1 MDLIID
7 GLESVPGELGMGFGK
22 RKLKMT
28 KKAIAARAAYRRRT
42 RGSPKR
48 RRSRSPGRRRK
59 SPVRRRKSPK
69 VNRVYKG
76 CPGSR
81 TCSQTEKYIDMLEGR
96 VTVNSQK
103 ANRLERDLQNLKS
116 KDIDDAKKLAAVK
129 KLQKS
134 IRARNAKRSKLAA
147 DAEDDFDAYSA
158 VWGSSF
164 GKRKLK
170 MTKSAIAARRA
181 YRRRTRGSPKR
192 RRRKSPVR
200 RRRSPLRRRRS
211 PLRRRRSRSPVRR
224 RRTSMSQRT
233 YGNIPLSMQNDSDLS
248 VFGGPMYDRMMDRA
262 RSFKTGMYNRLSPM
276 RDRISK
282 RLSPVRDRLRRLS
295 PRRSRYGRRLKMT
308 KSAIAARRA
317 YRRRTSPRRRR
328 RSPIRRRRS
337 PIRRRRVSPRRGRK
351 MSKRAIYA
359 NAKKAMRL
367 HHRTGIS
374 LKAAWTKV
382 LGKKRSRF
390 GEDFEDILGLSEFG
404 MATVCRPGYS
414 PNRRWR
420 AGKGRGQ
427 KRCVKDK
434 TKKITLSELQ
444 AVARKNG
451 VQIYKAR
458 KGGGGY
464 TKTPVTAKA
473 LKARLS
479 RAKVSYNYGR
489 KGPGISYV

>member
-7 GLESVPGELGMGFGK
+7 GLESVPGELGM
-22 RKLKMT
+22 
-28 KKAIAARAAYRRRT
+28 
-42 RGSPKR
+42 
-48 RRSRSPGRRRK
+48 
-59 SPVRRRKSPK
+59 
-69 VNRVYKG
+69 
-76 CPGSR
+76 
-81 TCSQTEKYIDMLEGR
+81 E
-96 VTVNSQK
+96 
-103 ANRLERDLQNLKS
+103 
-116 KDIDDAKKLAAVK
+116 
-129 KLQKS
+129 
-134 IRARNAKRSKLAA
+134 
-147 DAEDDFDAYSA
+147 
-158 VWGSSF
+158 F

-192 RRRKSPVR
+192 RRKSPVR
-200 RRRSPLRRRRS
+200 RRKSPKRRRS
-211 PLRRRRSRSPVRR
+211 PVRRRRSRSPVRR
-224 RRTSMSQRT
+224 RRTSVSQRT
-233 YGNIPLSMQNDSDLS
+233 YGNVPLSIQEDDSDLS
-248 VFGGPMYDRMMDRA
+248 VFGGPMYDRMMSRA
-262 RSFKTGMYNRLSPM
+262 RSFKTGIYNRAKRLGGRLSP
-276 RDRISK
+276 
-282 RLSPVRDRLRRLS
+282 LRSRLS

-351 MSKRAIYA
+351 MSKRTIYA

-374 LKAAWTKV
+374 LKAAWRKV
-382 LGKKRSRF
+382 LGNKRSRF

-444 AVARKNG
+444 AIARKNG
-451 VQIYKAR
+451 VEIYKAR

>member
-1 MDLIID
+1 MD

-28 KKAIAARAAYRRRT
+28 KSAIAARRAYRRRT

-48 RRSRSPGRRRK
+48 RRSRSP
-59 SPVRRRKSPK
+59 VRRRKSPT

-81 TCSQTEKYIDMLEGR
+81 TCSQTDKYIDMLEGR

-103 ANRLERDLQNLKS
+103 ANRLERDLANLKS
-116 KDIDDAKKLAAVK
+116 KDTSDAKKLAAVK

-134 IRARNAKRSKLAA
+134 IRARNAKRSKLSS

-170 MTKSAIAARRA
+170 MTKSAIAARAA
-181 YRRRTRGSPKR
+181 YRRRTRRSPKR
-192 RRRKSPVR
+192 KRSRSPVRRRKSPVR
-200 RRRSPLRRRRS
+200 RRKSPVRRRKS
-211 PLRRRRSRSPVRR
+211 PVRRRSRSPVRR
-224 RRTSMSQRT
+224 RRTSVSQRT
-233 YGNIPLSMQNDSDLS
+233 YGNIPLSMQDDSDLS
-248 VFGGPMYDRMMDRA
+248 VFGGPMYDRMMSRA
-262 RSFKTGMYNRLSPM
+262 RSFKTGMYNRLSPL
-276 RDRISK
+276 RK
-282 RLSPVRDRLRRLS
+282 RLSPLRKRLS

-317 YRRRTSPRRRR
+317 YRRKNSPR
-328 RSPIRRRRS
+328 RRRRS

-351 MSKRAIYA
+351 MSKRVIYA

-374 LKAAWTKV
+374 LKAAWRKV

-427 KRCVKDK
+427 KRCVKDR

-444 AVARKNG
+444 AIARKNG
-451 VQIYKAR
+451 VEIYKAR
-458 KGGGGY
+458 KSGGGY

-479 RAKVSYNYGR
+479 KARVSYNYGR
-489 KGPGISYV
+489 RKSPGISYV

>member
-7 GLESVPGELGMGFGK
+7 GLKAVPGELGMGFGK

-28 KKAIAARAAYRRRT
+28 KKAIAARRAYRLRT

-48 RRSRSPGRRRK
+48 RRRK
-59 SPVRRRKSPK
+59 SPVRRRKSPT

-81 TCSQTEKYIDMLEGR
+81 TCSETEKYIDMLEGR

-103 ANRLERDLQNLKS
+103 ANRLERELQDLKS
-116 KDIDDAKKLAAVK
+116 KDINDAKKLAAVK

-134 IRARNAKRSKLAA
+134 IRARNAKRSKLAE
-147 DAEDDFDAYSA
+147 DAEEEFDAYSA

-164 GKRKLK
+164 GKRLK
-170 MTKSAIAARRA
+170 MTKKAIAARRA
-181 YRRRTRGSPKR
+181 YRLRKRRSPVR
-192 RRRKSPVR
+192 RRRSPVR

-211 PLRRRRSRSPVRR
+211 PVRRRRSPVRR
-224 RRTSMSQRT
+224 RRSPVRRRRRTGSSRRT
-233 YGNIPLSMQNDSDLS
+233 YGNIPLSMQNTPIVYGVPLSEVENDSDLS
-248 VFGGPMYDRMMDRA
+248 VF
-262 RSFKTGMYNRLSPM
+262 
-276 RDRISK
+276 
-282 RLSPVRDRLRRLS
+282 
-295 PRRSRYGRRLKMT
+295 GRRLKMT

-328 RSPIRRRRS
+328 RSPIRRRRA
-337 PIRRRRVSPRRGRK
+337 SPRRGRK
-351 MSKRAIYA
+351 MSKRVIYA

-374 LKAAWTKV
+374 LKAAWRKV
-382 LGKKRSRF
+382 LGNKRSRF
-390 GEDFEDILGLSEFG
+390 GEDIDDINDIMSEFG

-444 AVARKNG
+444 AIALQNG
-451 VQIYKAR
+451 VEIYKAR
-458 KGGGGY
+458 KSGGGY
-464 TKTPVTAKA
+464 TKTPVTAKT
-473 LKARLS
+473 LKGRLS
-479 RAKVSYNYGR
+479 KAKVSYNYGR
-489 KGPGISYV
+489 SKSPGISYV

>member
-1 MDLIID
+1 
-7 GLESVPGELGMGFGK
+7 
-22 RKLKMT
+22 
-28 KKAIAARAAYRRRT
+28 
-42 RGSPKR
+42 
-48 RRSRSPGRRRK
+48 
-59 SPVRRRKSPK
+59 
-69 VNRVYKG
+69 
-76 CPGSR
+76 
-81 TCSQTEKYIDMLEGR
+81 
-96 VTVNSQK
+96 
-103 ANRLERDLQNLKS
+103 
-116 KDIDDAKKLAAVK
+116 
-129 KLQKS
+129 
-134 IRARNAKRSKLAA
+134 
-147 DAEDDFDAYSA
+147 
-158 VWGSSF
+158 
-164 GKRKLK
+164 
-170 MTKSAIAARRA
+170 
-181 YRRRTRGSPKR
+181 
-192 RRRKSPVR
+192 
-200 RRRSPLRRRRS
+200 
-211 PLRRRRSRSPVRR
+211 
-224 RRTSMSQRT
+224 
-233 YGNIPLSMQNDSDLS
+233 
-248 VFGGPMYDRMMDRA
+248 MYDRMMSRA
-262 RSFKTGMYNRLSPM
+262 RSFKTGMYNRLSPI

-282 RLSPVRDRLRRLS
+282 RLSPIRDRLRRLS

-351 MSKRAIYA
+351 MSKRVIYA

-374 LKAAWTKV
+374 LKAAWRKV
-382 LGKKRSRF
+382 LGNKRSRF

-434 TKKITLSELQ
+434 TKKITLRELQ
-444 AVARKNG
+444 AIAVKNG

-458 KGGGGY
+458 KGGSGY

-479 RAKVSYNYGR
+479 KARVSYNYGR
-489 KGPGISYV
+489 RKSPGISYV

>member
-1 MDLIID
+1 MDLIMD
-7 GLESVPGELGMGFGK
+7 GLGSVPGELGMGFGK

-59 SPVRRRKSPK
+59 SPVRRRLSVK
-69 VNRVYKG
+69 RVYKG

-116 KDIDDAKKLAAVK
+116 KDINDAKKLAAVK

-134 IRARNAKRSKLAA
+134 IRARNAKRSKLAS

-164 GKRKLK
+164 GRRLK
-170 MTKSAIAARRA
+170 MTKKAIAARAA
-181 YRRRTRGSPKR
+181 YRRRNSPR
-192 RRRKSPVR
+192 
-200 RRRSPLRRRRS
+200 RRRRS

-233 YGNIPLSMQNDSDLS
+233 YGNIPLSMQEDDSDLS
-248 VFGGPMYDRMMDRA
+248 VFGM
-262 RSFKTGMYNRLSPM
+262 SEF
-276 RDRISK
+276 
-282 RLSPVRDRLRRLS
+282 
-295 PRRSRYGRRLKMT
+295 GRRLKMT

-328 RSPIRRRRS
+328 RSPIRRRR
-337 PIRRRRVSPRRGRK
+337 VSPRRGRK
-351 MSKRAIYA
+351 MSKRTIYA

-374 LKAAWTKV
+374 LKAAWRKV
-382 LGKKRSRF
+382 LGKRSRF
-390 GEDFEDILGLSEFG
+390 GEDIDDIMSEFG

-427 KRCVKDK
+427 KRCVKDR

-444 AVARKNG
+444 AIARKNG

-458 KGGGGY
+458 KSGGGY

-479 RAKVSYNYGR
+479 KARVSYNYGR

>member
-28 KKAIAARAAYRRRT
+28 KSAIAARRAYRRRT

-48 RRSRSPGRRRK
+48 RRSRSPVRRRRK
-59 SPVRRRKSPK
+59 SPVRRRSP
-69 VNRVYKG
+69 VRRVYKG

-103 ANRLERDLQNLKS
+103 ANRLERELQNLKS

-134 IRARNAKRSKLAA
+134 IRARNAKRSKLAK

-200 RRRSPLRRRRS
+200 RRR
-211 PLRRRRSRSPVRR
+211 
-224 RRTSMSQRT
+224 TSMSQRT
-233 YGNIPLSMQNDSDLS
+233 YGNIPLSMQDDSDLS
-248 VFGGPMYDRMMDRA
+248 VFGGPMYDKMMSKARGLRSGIYRRA
-262 RSFKTGMYNRLSPM
+262 RSLRDRLSPI
-276 RDRISK
+276 RDR
-282 RLSPVRDRLRRLS
+282 VRRLS
-295 PRRSRYGRRLKMT
+295 PRRSRYGRKLKMT

-317 YRRRTSPRRRR
+317 YRRRNSPR
-328 RSPIRRRRS
+328 RRRRS

-351 MSKRAIYA
+351 MSKRTIYA

-374 LKAAWTKV
+374 LKAAWRKV
-382 LGKKRSRF
+382 LGNKRSRF
-390 GEDFEDILGLSEFG
+390 GEDYQDMLGLTEFG

-444 AVARKNG
+444 AIARKNG
-451 VQIYKAR
+451 VEIYKAR

-479 RAKVSYNYGR
+479 KAKVSYNYGR
-489 KGPGISYV
+489 GKSPGISYV

>member
-1 MDLIID
+1 MDLIMD

-28 KKAIAARAAYRRRT
+28 K
-42 RGSPKR
+42 
-48 RRSRSPGRRRK
+48 
-59 SPVRRRKSPK
+59 
-69 VNRVYKG
+69 
-76 CPGSR
+76 
-81 TCSQTEKYIDMLEGR
+81 Q
-96 VTVNSQK
+96 
-103 ANRLERDLQNLKS
+103 
-116 KDIDDAKKLAAVK
+116 
-129 KLQKS
+129 
-134 IRARNAKRSKLAA
+134 
-147 DAEDDFDAYSA
+147 
-158 VWGSSF
+158 
-164 GKRKLK
+164 
-170 MTKSAIAARRA
+170 AIAARRA

-211 PLRRRRSRSPVRR
+211 PLRRRRSPLRRRRSRSPVRR
-224 RRTSMSQRT
+224 RRTSVSQRT
-233 YGNIPLSMQNDSDLS
+233 YGNIPLSMQDDSDLS

-262 RSFKTGMYNRLSPM
+262 RSFKTGMYNRAKALGN
-276 RDRISK
+276 
-282 RLSPVRDRLRRLS
+282 RLSPLRDRLRRLS

-351 MSKRAIYA
+351 MSKRTIYA

-367 HHRTGIS
+367 HHKTGIS
-374 LKAAWTKV
+374 LKAAWRKV
-382 LGKKRSRF
+382 LGNKRSRF
-390 GEDFEDILGLSEFG
+390 GEDFEDILGLTEFG

-427 KRCVKDK
+427 KRCVKDR

-444 AVARKNG
+444 AIARKNG

>member
-7 GLESVPGELGMGFGK
+7 GLESVPGELGMTFGK

-28 KKAIAARAAYRRRT
+28 KSAIAARRAYRRRT

-48 RRSRSPGRRRK
+48 RRSRSPVRRRRK
-59 SPVRRRKSPK
+59 SPVRRRSP
-69 VNRVYKG
+69 VRRVYKG

-103 ANRLERDLQNLKS
+103 ANRIERELQNLKS
-116 KDIDDAKKLAAVK
+116 KDINDAKKLAAVK

-134 IRARNAKRSKLAA
+134 IRARNAKRSKLAE

-192 RRRKSPVR
+192 RRKSPVRRRRKSPVR
-200 RRRSPLRRRRS
+200 RRR
-211 PLRRRRSRSPVRR
+211 
-224 RRTSMSQRT
+224 TSVSQRT
-233 YGNIPLSMQNDSDLS
+233 YGNIPLSMQDDSDLS
-248 VFGGPMYDRMMDRA
+248 VFGGPMYDRMMSRA
-262 RSFKTGMYNRLSPM
+262 RSFKTGMYNRA
-276 RDRISK
+276 K
-282 RLSPVRDRLRRLS
+282 RLGGRLS

-328 RSPIRRRRS
+328 RSPIRRRR
-337 PIRRRRVSPRRGRK
+337 VSPRRGRK
-351 MSKRAIYA
+351 MSKRTIYA

-374 LKAAWTKV
+374 LKAAWRKV
-382 LGKKRSRF
+382 LGNKRSRF

-444 AVARKNG
+444 AIARKNG
-451 VQIYKAR
+451 VEIYKAR
-458 KGGGGY
+458 KGGSGY

>member
-1 MDLIID
+1 MDLIMD

-28 KKAIAARAAYRRRT
+28 KQAIAARAAYRRRT

-59 SPVRRRKSPK
+59 SPVRRRSP
-69 VNRVYKG
+69 VRRVYKG

-116 KDIDDAKKLAAVK
+116 KDANDAKKLAAVK

-134 IRARNAKRSKLAA
+134 IRARNAKRSKLSSE
-147 DAEDDFDAYSA
+147 AEDDFDAYSA

-211 PLRRRRSRSPVRR
+211 PLRRRRSPLRR
-224 RRTSMSQRT
+224 RRTSVSQRT
-233 YGNIPLSMQNDSDLS
+233 YGNIPLSMQDDSDLS
-248 VFGGPMYDRMMDRA
+248 VFGM
-262 RSFKTGMYNRLSPM
+262 SEF
-276 RDRISK
+276 
-282 RLSPVRDRLRRLS
+282 
-295 PRRSRYGRRLKMT
+295 GRRLKMT

-317 YRRRTSPRRRR
+317 YRRRNSPRRRR
-328 RSPIRRRRS
+328 RSPLRRRRL
-337 PIRRRRVSPRRGRK
+337 SPRRGRK
-351 MSKRAIYA
+351 MSKRTIYA

-374 LKAAWTKV
+374 LKAAWRKV
-382 LGKKRSRF
+382 LGKRSRF
-390 GEDFEDILGLSEFG
+390 GEDIDDIISEFG

-420 AGKGRGQ
+420 AGRGRGQ
-427 KRCVKDK
+427 KRCVKDR

-444 AVARKNG
+444 AIARKNG

-458 KGGGGY
+458 KSGGGY

-479 RAKVSYNYGR
+479 KARVSYNYGR

>member
-1 MDLIID
+1 MDLIMD

-28 KKAIAARAAYRRRT
+28 KSAIAARAAYRRRT

-81 TCSQTEKYIDMLEGR
+81 TCSETEKYIDMLEGR

-116 KDIDDAKKLAAVK
+116 KDINDAKKLAAVK

-134 IRARNAKRSKLAA
+134 IRARNAKRSKLSS

-170 MTKSAIAARRA
+170 MTKSAIAARAA
-181 YRRRTRGSPKR
+181 YRRRTRRSPKR
-192 RRRKSPVR
+192 KRSPVRRRKSPVR
-200 RRRSPLRRRRS
+200 RRKSPVRRRKS
-211 PLRRRRSRSPVRR
+211 PVRRRSRSPVRR
-224 RRTSMSQRT
+224 RRTSVSQRT
-233 YGNIPLSMQNDSDLS
+233 YGNVPLSMQDDSDLS
-248 VFGGPMYDRMMDRA
+248 VFGGPMYDRMMSTARGLKTGIYNRA
-262 RSFKTGMYNRLSPM
+262 RS
-276 RDRISK
+276 
-282 RLSPVRDRLRRLS
+282 LRNRLS

-317 YRRRTSPRRRR
+317 YRRKNSPR
-328 RSPIRRRRS
+328 RRRRS

-351 MSKRAIYA
+351 MSKRVIYA

-374 LKAAWTKV
+374 LKAAWRKV
-382 LGKKRSRF
+382 LGNKRSRF
-390 GEDFEDILGLSEFG
+390 GEDYQEILGLSEFG

-414 PNRRWR
+414 PNRKWR

-427 KRCVKDK
+427 KRCVKDR

-444 AVARKNG
+444 AIARRSG
-451 VQIYKAR
+451 VEIYKAR
-458 KGGGGY
+458 KSGGGY

-479 RAKVSYNYGR
+479 KAKVSYNYGR
-489 KGPGISYV
+489 RGPGISYV

>member
-1 MDLIID
+1 MDLIMD
-7 GLESVPGELGMGFGK
+7 GIGTVPRELGMGFGK

-28 KKAIAARAAYRRRT
+28 KKAIAARAAYRRRA

-59 SPVRRRKSPK
+59 SPVRRRSSAK
-69 VNRVYKG
+69 RVYKG

-116 KDIDDAKKLAAVK
+116 KDINDAKKLAAVK

-134 IRARNAKRSKLAA
+134 IRARNAKRSKLAS

-164 GKRKLK
+164 GRRLK
-170 MTKSAIAARRA
+170 MTKKAIAARAA
-181 YRRRTRGSPKR
+181 YRRRTRGSPK
-192 RRRKSPVR
+192 
-200 RRRSPLRRRRS
+200 RRRS

-224 RRTSMSQRT
+224 RRTTVSQRT
-233 YGNIPLSMQNDSDLS
+233 YGNIPLSMQDDSDLS
-248 VFGGPMYDRMMDRA
+248 VFG
-262 RSFKTGMYNRLSPM
+262 
-276 RDRISK
+276 ISEF
-282 RLSPVRDRLRRLS
+282 
-295 PRRSRYGRRLKMT
+295 GRRLKMT

-328 RSPIRRRRS
+328 RSPIRRRR
-337 PIRRRRVSPRRGRK
+337 VSPRRGRK
-351 MSKRAIYA
+351 MSKRVIYA

-374 LKAAWTKV
+374 LKAAWRKV
-382 LGKKRSRF
+382 LGNKRSRF
-390 GEDFEDILGLSEFG
+390 GEDIDDIMSEFG

-420 AGKGRGQ
+420 AGRGRGQ
-427 KRCVKDK
+427 KRCVKDR

-444 AVARKNG
+444 AIARKNG

-458 KGGGGY
+458 KSGGGY

-479 RAKVSYNYGR
+479 KARVSYNYGR

>member
-1 MDLIID
+1 MDLIMN

-28 KKAIAARAAYRRRT
+28 KSAIAARAAYRRRT

-59 SPVRRRKSPK
+59 SPVRRRSPAR
-69 VNRVYKG
+69 RVYKG

-103 ANRLERDLQNLKS
+103 ANRLERELQNLKS
-116 KDIDDAKKLAAVK
+116 KDINDAKKLAAVK

-134 IRARNAKRSKLAA
+134 IRTRNAKRSKLAA

-192 RRRKSPVR
+192 RRKSPVR
-200 RRRSPLRRRRS
+200 RRRKSPVRRRS

-224 RRTSMSQRT
+224 RRTSVSQRT
-233 YGNIPLSMQNDSDLS
+233 YGNIPLSMQDDSDLS
-248 VFGGPMYDRMMDRA
+248 VFGGPMYDRMMSRA
-262 RSFKTGMYNRLSPM
+262 RSFKTGMYNRARRLG
-276 RDRISK
+276 D
-282 RLSPVRDRLRRLS
+282 RLSPIRERVRRLS

-317 YRRRTSPRRRR
+317 YRRKNSPR
-328 RSPIRRRRS
+328 RRRRS

-351 MSKRAIYA
+351 MSKRVIYA

-374 LKAAWTKV
+374 LKAAWRKV
-382 LGKKRSRF
+382 LGNKRSRF
-390 GEDFEDILGLSEFG
+390 GEDYQDMLGLTEFG

>member
-1 MDLIID
+1 
-7 GLESVPGELGMGFGK
+7 
-22 RKLKMT
+22 
-28 KKAIAARAAYRRRT
+28 
-42 RGSPKR
+42 
-48 RRSRSPGRRRK
+48 
-59 SPVRRRKSPK
+59 
-69 VNRVYKG
+69 
-76 CPGSR
+76 
-81 TCSQTEKYIDMLEGR
+81 
-96 VTVNSQK
+96 
-103 ANRLERDLQNLKS
+103 
-116 KDIDDAKKLAAVK
+116 
-129 KLQKS
+129 
-134 IRARNAKRSKLAA
+134 
-147 DAEDDFDAYSA
+147 
-158 VWGSSF
+158 
-164 GKRKLK
+164 
-170 MTKSAIAARRA
+170 
-181 YRRRTRGSPKR
+181 
-192 RRRKSPVR
+192 
-200 RRRSPLRRRRS
+200 
-211 PLRRRRSRSPVRR
+211 
-224 RRTSMSQRT
+224 
-233 YGNIPLSMQNDSDLS
+233 MQDDSDLS
-248 VFGGPMYDRMMDRA
+248 VFGGPMYDRMMSRA
-262 RSFKTGMYNRLSPM
+262 RNFKTGMYNRLSPM
-276 RDRISK
+276 RDRLSPMRDRIGR

-295 PRRSRYGRRLKMT
+295 PRRSRYGKKLKMT

-317 YRRRTSPRRRR
+317 YRRKNSPRRRR
-328 RSPIRRRRS
+328 RSPIRRRRRS

-351 MSKRAIYA
+351 MSKRVIYA

-374 LKAAWTKV
+374 LKAAWRKV
-382 LGKKRSRF
+382 LGNKRSRF
-390 GEDFEDILGLSEFG
+390 GQDFEDILGLSEFG

-434 TKKITLSELQ
+434 TNKITLSELQ

>member
-1 MDLIID
+1 MD

-28 KKAIAARAAYRRRT
+28 KKAIAAR
-42 RGSPKR
+42 
-48 RRSRSPGRRRK
+48 
-59 SPVRRRKSPK
+59 
-69 VNRVYKG
+69 
-76 CPGSR
+76 
-81 TCSQTEKYIDMLEGR
+81 
-96 VTVNSQK
+96 
-103 ANRLERDLQNLKS
+103 
-116 KDIDDAKKLAAVK
+116 
-129 KLQKS
+129 
-134 IRARNAKRSKLAA
+134 
-147 DAEDDFDAYSA
+147 
-158 VWGSSF
+158 
-164 GKRKLK
+164 
-170 MTKSAIAARRA
+170 RA

-192 RRRKSPVR
+192 RRRKSPK
-200 RRRSPLRRRRS
+200 RRRSPVRRR
-211 PLRRRRSRSPVRR
+211 RSPVRR
-224 RRTSMSQRT
+224 RRTTMSQRT
-233 YGNIPLSMQNDSDLS
+233 YGNIPLSMQDDSDLS
-248 VFGGPMYDRMMDRA
+248 VFGGPMYDRMRARA
-262 RSFKTGMYNRLSPM
+262 RSLKSNLYNRARS
-276 RDRISK
+276 
-282 RLSPVRDRLRRLS
+282 LRNRLS

-328 RSPIRRRRS
+328 RSPIRRRR
-337 PIRRRRVSPRRGRK
+337 VSPRRGRK
-351 MSKRAIYA
+351 MSKRVIYA
-359 NAKKAMRL
+359 NAKRAMRL

-374 LKAAWTKV
+374 LKAAWRKV
-382 LGKKRSRF
+382 LGNKRSRF

-444 AVARKNG
+444 AIARKNG
-451 VQIYKAR
+451 VEIYKAR

-489 KGPGISYV
+489 GKSPGISYV

>member
-1 MDLIID
+1 MDLIMD

-28 KKAIAARAAYRRRT
+28 KQAIAARAAYRRRT

-59 SPVRRRKSPK
+59 SPVRRRSP
-69 VNRVYKG
+69 VRRVYKG

-116 KDIDDAKKLAAVK
+116 KDINDAKKLAAVK

-134 IRARNAKRSKLAA
+134 IRARNAKRSKLSS

-170 MTKSAIAARRA
+170 MTKSAIAARAA

-192 RRRKSPVR
+192 RRRKSPI
-200 RRRSPLRRRRS
+200 
-211 PLRRRRSRSPVRR
+211 RR
-224 RRTSMSQRT
+224 RRTTMSQRT
-233 YGNIPLSMQNDSDLS
+233 YGNVPLSMQDDSDLS
-248 VFGGPMYDRMMDRA
+248 VFGGPMYDRMMSRA
-262 RSFKTGMYNRLSPM
+262 RNFKTGMYNRLSPM

-282 RLSPVRDRLRRLS
+282 RLSPIRDRLRRLS

-351 MSKRAIYA
+351 MSKRVIYA

-374 LKAAWTKV
+374 LKAAWRKV
-382 LGKKRSRF
+382 LGNKRSRF

>member
-7 GLESVPGELGMGFGK
+7 GLKAVPGELGMGFGK

-28 KKAIAARAAYRRRT
+28 KKAIAARRAYRLRT

-48 RRSRSPGRRRK
+48 RRRK
-59 SPVRRRKSPK
+59 SPVRRRKSPT

-81 TCSQTEKYIDMLEGR
+81 TCSETEKYIDMLEGR

-103 ANRLERDLQNLKS
+103 ANRLERELQDLKS
-116 KDIDDAKKLAAVK
+116 KDINDAKKLAAVK

-134 IRARNAKRSKLAA
+134 IRARNAKRSKLAE
-147 DAEDDFDAYSA
+147 DAEEEFDAYSA

-164 GKRKLK
+164 GKRLK
-170 MTKSAIAARRA
+170 MTKKAIAARRA
-181 YRRRTRGSPKR
+181 YRLRKR
-192 RRRKSPVR
+192 RSPVR
-200 RRRSPLRRRRS
+200 RRRSPVRRR
-211 PLRRRRSRSPVRR
+211 RSPVRR
-224 RRTSMSQRT
+224 RRSPVRRRRSPVRRRRSPVRRRRSPVRRRRRTGSSRRT
-233 YGNIPLSMQNDSDLS
+233 YGNIPLSMQNTPIVYGVPVSELENDSDLS
-248 VFGGPMYDRMMDRA
+248 VF
-262 RSFKTGMYNRLSPM
+262 
-276 RDRISK
+276 
-282 RLSPVRDRLRRLS
+282 
-295 PRRSRYGRRLKMT
+295 GRRLKMT

-328 RSPIRRRRS
+328 RSPIRRRRA
-337 PIRRRRVSPRRGRK
+337 SPRRGRK
-351 MSKRAIYA
+351 MSKRVIYA

-374 LKAAWTKV
+374 LKAAWRKV
-382 LGKKRSRF
+382 LGNKRSRF
-390 GEDFEDILGLSEFG
+390 GEDIDDINDIMSEFG

-444 AVARKNG
+444 AIALQNG
-451 VQIYKAR
+451 VEIYKAR
-458 KGGGGY
+458 KSGGGY
-464 TKTPVTAKA
+464 TKTPVTAKT
-473 LKARLS
+473 LKGRLS
-479 RAKVSYNYGR
+479 KAKVSYNYGR
-489 KGPGISYV
+489 SKSPGISYV

>member
-1 MDLIID
+1 MDLIMD
-7 GLESVPGELGMGFGK
+7 GLGSVPGELGMGFGK

-59 SPVRRRKSPK
+59 SPVRRRLSVK
-69 VNRVYKG
+69 RVYKG

-116 KDIDDAKKLAAVK
+116 KDINDAKKLAAVK

-134 IRARNAKRSKLAA
+134 IRARNAKRSKLAS

-164 GKRKLK
+164 GRRLK
-170 MTKSAIAARRA
+170 MTKKAIAARAA
-181 YRRRTRGSPKR
+181 YRRRNSPR
-192 RRRKSPVR
+192 R

-233 YGNIPLSMQNDSDLS
+233 YGNIPLSMQEDDSDLS
-248 VFGGPMYDRMMDRA
+248 VFGM
-262 RSFKTGMYNRLSPM
+262 SEF
-276 RDRISK
+276 
-282 RLSPVRDRLRRLS
+282 
-295 PRRSRYGRRLKMT
+295 GRRLKMT

-328 RSPIRRRRS
+328 RSPIRRRR
-337 PIRRRRVSPRRGRK
+337 VSPRRGRK
-351 MSKRAIYA
+351 MSKRTIYA

-374 LKAAWTKV
+374 LKAAWRKV
-382 LGKKRSRF
+382 LGKRSRF
-390 GEDFEDILGLSEFG
+390 GEDIDDIMSEFG

-427 KRCVKDK
+427 KRCVKDR

-444 AVARKNG
+444 AIARKNG

-458 KGGGGY
+458 KSGGGY

-479 RAKVSYNYGR
+479 KARVSYNYGR

>member
-1 MDLIID
+1 MD
-7 GLESVPGELGMGFGK
+7 GLESIPGELGM
-22 RKLKMT
+22 
-28 KKAIAARAAYRRRT
+28 
-42 RGSPKR
+42 
-48 RRSRSPGRRRK
+48 
-59 SPVRRRKSPK
+59 
-69 VNRVYKG
+69 
-76 CPGSR
+76 
-81 TCSQTEKYIDMLEGR
+81 E
-96 VTVNSQK
+96 
-103 ANRLERDLQNLKS
+103 
-116 KDIDDAKKLAAVK
+116 
-129 KLQKS
+129 
-134 IRARNAKRSKLAA
+134 
-147 DAEDDFDAYSA
+147 
-158 VWGSSF
+158 F

-192 RRRKSPVR
+192 RRSRSPVR
-200 RRRSPLRRRRS
+200 RRRSRSPVRRRRS
-211 PLRRRRSRSPVRR
+211 RSPVRRRRSRSPVRRRRSRSPVRRRRSRSPVRR
-224 RRTSMSQRT
+224 RRTSVSQRT

-248 VFGGPMYDRMMDRA
+248 VFGGPMYDRMMGRA
-262 RSFKTGMYNRLSPM
+262 RNFKTGMYNRLSPI

-282 RLSPVRDRLRRLS
+282 GLSPIRDRVRRLS
-295 PRRSRYGRRLKMT
+295 PRRSRYGRKLKMT

-317 YRRRTSPRRRR
+317 YRRRTSPRRL
-328 RSPIRRRRS
+328 S

-351 MSKRAIYA
+351 MSKRVIYA

-374 LKAAWTKV
+374 LKAAWRKV
-382 LGKKRSRF
+382 LGNKRSRF
-390 GEDFEDILGLSEFG
+390 GEDFENILGLSEFG

-458 KGGGGY
+458 KGGSGY

-479 RAKVSYNYGR
+479 RARVSYNYGR

>member
-1 MDLIID
+1 MDLIMD
-7 GLESVPGELGMGFGK
+7 GLESIPGELGMGFGK

-28 KKAIAARAAYRRRT
+28 KSAIAARAAYRRRT

-48 RRSRSPGRRRK
+48 RRSRSP
-59 SPVRRRKSPK
+59 V
-69 VNRVYKG
+69 
-76 CPGSR
+76 
-81 TCSQTEKYIDMLEGR
+81 
-96 VTVNSQK
+96 
-103 ANRLERDLQNLKS
+103 
-116 KDIDDAKKLAAVK
+116 
-129 KLQKS
+129 
-134 IRARNAKRSKLAA
+134 
-147 DAEDDFDAYSA
+147 
-158 VWGSSF
+158 
-164 GKRKLK
+164 
-170 MTKSAIAARRA
+170 
-181 YRRRTRGSPKR
+181 
-192 RRRKSPVR
+192 
-200 RRRSPLRRRRS
+200 
-211 PLRRRRSRSPVRR
+211 RRRRSRSPVRR
-224 RRTSMSQRT
+224 RKSPVRRRSRSPIRRRRTSVSQRT
-233 YGNIPLSMQNDSDLS
+233 YGNVPLSMQDDSDLS
-248 VFGGPMYDRMMDRA
+248 VFGGPMYDRMMSRA
-262 RSFKTGMYNRLSPM
+262 RNFKTGMYNRLSPM
-276 RDRISK
+276 RDRLSPMRDRIGR

-295 PRRSRYGRRLKMT
+295 PRRSRYGKKLKMT

-317 YRRRTSPRRRR
+317 YRRKNSPR
-328 RSPIRRRRS
+328 RRRRS

-351 MSKRAIYA
+351 MSKRVIYA

-374 LKAAWTKV
+374 LKAAWRKV
-382 LGKKRSRF
+382 LGNKRSRF
-390 GEDFEDILGLSEFG
+390 GQDFEDILGLSEFG

-434 TKKITLSELQ
+434 TNKITLSELQ

>member
-1 MDLIID
+1 MD

-28 KKAIAARAAYRRRT
+28 KSAIAARAAYRRRT

-59 SPVRRRKSPK
+59 SP
-69 VNRVYKG
+69 
-76 CPGSR
+76 
-81 TCSQTEKYIDMLEGR
+81 I
-96 VTVNSQK
+96 
-103 ANRLERDLQNLKS
+103 
-116 KDIDDAKKLAAVK
+116 
-129 KLQKS
+129 
-134 IRARNAKRSKLAA
+134 
-147 DAEDDFDAYSA
+147 
-158 VWGSSF
+158 
-164 GKRKLK
+164 
-170 MTKSAIAARRA
+170 
-181 YRRRTRGSPKR
+181 R
-192 RRRKSPVR
+192 RRRKSPIR
-200 RRRSPLRRRRS
+200 RRRKSPIRRRRKS
-211 PLRRRRSRSPVRR
+211 PIRR
-224 RRTSMSQRT
+224 RRTSVSQRT
-233 YGNIPLSMQNDSDLS
+233 YGNIPLSMQDDSDLS
-248 VFGGPMYDRMMDRA
+248 VFGGPMYNRMMSRA
-262 RSFKTGMYNRLSPM
+262 RGLRSSIYNRARGLRDRLSPI
-276 RDRISK
+276 RDR
-282 RLSPVRDRLRRLS
+282 VRRLS
-295 PRRSRYGRRLKMT
+295 PRRSRYGRKLKMT

-328 RSPIRRRRS
+328 RSPIRRRR
-337 PIRRRRVSPRRGRK
+337 VSPRRGRK
-351 MSKRAIYA
+351 MSKRVIYA

-374 LKAAWTKV
+374 LKAAWRKV
-382 LGKKRSRF
+382 LGNKRSRF
-390 GEDFEDILGLSEFG
+390 GEDYQDMLGLTEFG

-444 AVARKNG
+444 AIARKNG
-451 VQIYKAR
+451 VEIYKAR
-458 KGGGGY
+458 KSGGGY

-479 RAKVSYNYGR
+479 KARVSYNYGR

>member
-1 MDLIID
+1 
-7 GLESVPGELGMGFGK
+7 
-22 RKLKMT
+22 
-28 KKAIAARAAYRRRT
+28 
-42 RGSPKR
+42 
-48 RRSRSPGRRRK
+48 
-59 SPVRRRKSPK
+59 
-69 VNRVYKG
+69 
-76 CPGSR
+76 
-81 TCSQTEKYIDMLEGR
+81 
-96 VTVNSQK
+96 
-103 ANRLERDLQNLKS
+103 
-116 KDIDDAKKLAAVK
+116 
-129 KLQKS
+129 
-134 IRARNAKRSKLAA
+134 
-147 DAEDDFDAYSA
+147 
-158 VWGSSF
+158 
-164 GKRKLK
+164 
-170 MTKSAIAARRA
+170 
-181 YRRRTRGSPKR
+181 
-192 RRRKSPVR
+192 
-200 RRRSPLRRRRS
+200 
-211 PLRRRRSRSPVRR
+211 
-224 RRTSMSQRT
+224 
-233 YGNIPLSMQNDSDLS
+233 MQNDSDLS
-248 VFGGPMYDRMMDRA
+248 VFGGPMYDRMMSRA
-262 RSFKTGMYNRLSPM
+262 RGLKTGMYNRLSPM
-276 RDRISK
+276 RDRIGR

-295 PRRSRYGRRLKMT
+295 PRRSRYGKKLKMT

-317 YRRRTSPRRRR
+317 YRRKNSPR
-328 RSPIRRRRS
+328 RRRRS

-351 MSKRAIYA
+351 MSKRVIYA

-374 LKAAWTKV
+374 LKAAWRKV
-382 LGKKRSRF
+382 LGNKRSRF

-434 TKKITLSELQ
+434 TNKITLSELQ
-444 AVARKNG
+444 AVARKKG

>member
-1 MDLIID
+1 
-7 GLESVPGELGMGFGK
+7 
-22 RKLKMT
+22 
-28 KKAIAARAAYRRRT
+28 
-42 RGSPKR
+42 
-48 RRSRSPGRRRK
+48 
-59 SPVRRRKSPK
+59 
-69 VNRVYKG
+69 
-76 CPGSR
+76 
-81 TCSQTEKYIDMLEGR
+81 
-96 VTVNSQK
+96 
-103 ANRLERDLQNLKS
+103 
-116 KDIDDAKKLAAVK
+116 
-129 KLQKS
+129 
-134 IRARNAKRSKLAA
+134 
-147 DAEDDFDAYSA
+147 
-158 VWGSSF
+158 
-164 GKRKLK
+164 
-170 MTKSAIAARRA
+170 
-181 YRRRTRGSPKR
+181 
-192 RRRKSPVR
+192 
-200 RRRSPLRRRRS
+200 
-211 PLRRRRSRSPVRR
+211 
-224 RRTSMSQRT
+224 
-233 YGNIPLSMQNDSDLS
+233 MQNDSDLS
-248 VFGGPMYDRMMDRA
+248 VFGGPMYDRMMSRA
-262 RSFKTGMYNRLSPM
+262 RSFKTGMYNRLSPL

-282 RLSPVRDRLRRLS
+282 RLSPIRDRLRRLS

-328 RSPIRRRRS
+328 RSPIRRRR
-337 PIRRRRVSPRRGRK
+337 VSPRRGRK

-374 LKAAWTKV
+374 LKAAWRKV
-382 LGKKRSRF
+382 LGNKRSRF

>member
-1 MDLIID
+1 MDLIMD

-28 KKAIAARAAYRRRT
+28 KSAIAARAAYRRRT

-81 TCSQTEKYIDMLEGR
+81 TCSETEKYIDMLEGR

-116 KDIDDAKKLAAVK
+116 KDINDAKKLAAVK

-134 IRARNAKRSKLAA
+134 IRARNAKRSKLAE

-181 YRRRTRGSPKR
+181 YRRRTRASPKRRRKSPVR

-200 RRRSPLRRRRS
+200 RRRK
-211 PLRRRRSRSPVRR
+211 SPVRR
-224 RRTSMSQRT
+224 RRTSVSQRT
-233 YGNIPLSMQNDSDLS
+233 YGNIPLSMQDDSDLS
-248 VFGGPMYDRMMDRA
+248 VFGGPMYDKMMSRA
-262 RSFKTGMYNRLSPM
+262 RGLKSGIYRRARGLRDRLSPI
-276 RDRISK
+276 RDR
-282 RLSPVRDRLRRLS
+282 VRRLS
-295 PRRSRYGRRLKMT
+295 PRRSRYGRKLKMT

-328 RSPIRRRRS
+328 RSPIRRRR
-337 PIRRRRVSPRRGRK
+337 VSPRRGRK
-351 MSKRAIYA
+351 MSKKVIYA

-374 LKAAWTKV
+374 LKAAWRKV
-382 LGKKRSRF
+382 LGNKRSRF
-390 GEDFEDILGLSEFG
+390 GEDYQDMLGLTEFG

-444 AVARKNG
+444 AIARKNG
-451 VQIYKAR
+451 VEIYKAR

-479 RAKVSYNYGR
+479 KARVSYNYGR

>member
-7 GLESVPGELGMGFGK
+7 GLKAVPGELGMGFGK

-28 KKAIAARAAYRRRT
+28 KKAIAARRAYRLRT

-48 RRSRSPGRRRK
+48 RRRK
-59 SPVRRRKSPK
+59 SPVRRRKSPT

-81 TCSQTEKYIDMLEGR
+81 TCSETEKYIDMLEGR

-103 ANRLERDLQNLKS
+103 ANRLERELQNLKS
-116 KDIDDAKKLAAVK
+116 KDINDAKKLAAVK

-134 IRARNAKRSKLAA
+134 IRARNAKRSKLAE

-164 GKRKLK
+164 GKRLK
-170 MTKSAIAARRA
+170 MTKKAIAARRA
-181 YRRRTRGSPKR
+181 YRLRKRRSPVR
-192 RRRKSPVR
+192 RRRSPVR

-211 PLRRRRSRSPVRR
+211 PVRRRRSPVRR
-224 RRTSMSQRT
+224 RRRTGSSRRT
-233 YGNIPLSMQNDSDLS
+233 YGNIPLSMQNTPIVYGVPLSEVENDSDLS
-248 VFGGPMYDRMMDRA
+248 VF
-262 RSFKTGMYNRLSPM
+262 
-276 RDRISK
+276 
-282 RLSPVRDRLRRLS
+282 
-295 PRRSRYGRRLKMT
+295 GRRLKMT

-328 RSPIRRRRS
+328 RSPIRRRRA
-337 PIRRRRVSPRRGRK
+337 SPRRGRK
-351 MSKRAIYA
+351 MSKRVIYA

-374 LKAAWTKV
+374 LKAAWRKV
-382 LGKKRSRF
+382 LGKRSRF
-390 GEDFEDILGLSEFG
+390 GEDIDDIMSEFG

-420 AGKGRGQ
+420 AGRGRGQ
-427 KRCVKDK
+427 KRCVKDR

-444 AVARKNG
+444 AIALKNG
-451 VQIYKAR
+451 VEIYKAR
-458 KGGGGY
+458 KGGSGY

-479 RAKVSYNYGR
+479 KAKISYNYGR
-489 KGPGISYV
+489 SKSPGISYV

>member
-28 KKAIAARAAYRRRT
+28 KSAIAARRAYRRRT

-48 RRSRSPGRRRK
+48 RRRK

-81 TCSQTEKYIDMLEGR
+81 TCSETEKYIDMLEGR

-103 ANRLERDLQNLKS
+103 ANRLERELQNLKS
-116 KDIDDAKKLAAVK
+116 KDINDAKKLAAVK
-129 KLQKS
+129 KLQKN
-134 IRARNAKRSKLAA
+134 IRARNEKRSKLAR

-192 RRRKSPVR
+192 RRRKSPKRRRSPVR
-200 RRRSPLRRRRS
+200 RRRSPVRRR
-211 PLRRRRSRSPVRR
+211 RSPVRR
-224 RRTSMSQRT
+224 RRTTLSQRT
-233 YGNIPLSMQNDSDLS
+233 YGNVPLSIQEDDSDLS
-248 VFGGPMYDRMMDRA
+248 VFGGPMYDRMRARA
-262 RSFKTGMYNRLSPM
+262 RSLKTSLYNRARSL
-276 RDRISK
+276 K
-282 RLSPVRDRLRRLS
+282 NRLS

-317 YRRRTSPRRRR
+317 YRRRNSPR
-328 RSPIRRRRS
+328 RRRRS

-351 MSKRAIYA
+351 MSKRTIYA

-374 LKAAWTKV
+374 LKAAWRKV
-382 LGKKRSRF
+382 LGNKRSRF

-434 TKKITLSELQ
+434 TKKITLKELQ
-444 AVARKNG
+444 AIARKNG
-451 VQIYKAR
+451 VEIYKAR
-458 KGGGGY
+458 KGGSGY

-489 KGPGISYV
+489 SKSPGISYV

>member
-1 MDLIID
+1 MDLIMD
-7 GLESVPGELGMGFGK
+7 GLEAVPGELGMTFGK

-28 KKAIAARAAYRRRT
+28 KSAIAARRAYRRKT

-48 RRSRSPGRRRK
+48 KR

-81 TCSQTEKYIDMLEGR
+81 TCSETDKYIDMLEGR

-103 ANRLERDLQNLKS
+103 ANRLERDLANLKS
-116 KDIDDAKKLAAVK
+116 KDTSDAKKLAAVK

-134 IRARNAKRSKLAA
+134 IRARNAKRSKLSS

-170 MTKSAIAARRA
+170 MTKSAIAARAA
-181 YRRRTRGSPKR
+181 YRRRTRRSPKR
-192 RRRKSPVR
+192 KRSPVRRRKSPVRRRKSPVRRRKSPVR
-200 RRRSPLRRRRS
+200 RRR
-211 PLRRRRSRSPVRR
+211 
-224 RRTSMSQRT
+224 TSVSQRT
-233 YGNIPLSMQNDSDLS
+233 YGNIPLSMQDDSDLS
-248 VFGGPMYDRMMDRA
+248 VFGGPMYDRMKARA
-262 RSFKTGMYNRLSPM
+262 RSLKTNLYNRARS
-276 RDRISK
+276 
-282 RLSPVRDRLRRLS
+282 LRNRLS

-317 YRRRTSPRRRR
+317 YRRKNSPR
-328 RSPIRRRRS
+328 RRRRS

-351 MSKRAIYA
+351 MSKRVIYA

-374 LKAAWTKV
+374 LKAAWRKV
-382 LGKKRSRF
+382 LGNKRSRF
-390 GEDFEDILGLSEFG
+390 GEDIEDILGLSEFG

-434 TKKITLSELQ
+434 NKKITLSELQ
-444 AVARKNG
+444 AIARKSG
-451 VQIYKAR
+451 VEIYKAR
-458 KGGGGY
+458 KSGGGY
-464 TKTPVTAKA
+464 TRTPVTAKA

-479 RAKVSYNYGR
+479 KAKVSYNYGR